1 MKKLLF
7 LVLLLLSFNASALG
21 GFESLSGSEK
31 KLLKLIVE
39 RLGIEDKDNSIK
51 QKIYDKSS
59 FAFDGN
65 WSSYWVGLNELSL
78 SNYKDGKEKGFIE
91 LGINNPDNGTI
102 FLTYLY
108 KPEVK
113 QIILNSK
120 QIRYGTKKMLLDVF
134 EERKSDKEKYV
145 VKHESGN
152 YALLQEK
159 GQVSFEY
166 YHVGA
171 SADIGSLVYHGQVVI
186 DI

>member
-7 LVLLLLSFNASALG
+7 LIVLSLSFNVYALG
-21 GFESLSGSEK
+21 GYESLSENEQ
-31 KLLKLIVE
+31 KLLKSIVE
-39 RLGIEDKDNSIK
+39 RLGVKDKDNSVK
-51 QKIYDKSS
+51 KKLYDTSL

-65 WSSYWVGLNELSL
+65 WSSYWVGLTELSL
-78 SNYKDGKEKGFIE
+78 SKYKDGAESGFVE
-91 LGINNPDNGTI
+91 LGINNSENGTV

-113 QIILNSK
+113 QIILTSK
-120 QIRYGTKKMLLDVF
+120 QIRYGAKKTILDVY

-145 VKHESGN
+145 VKHESDN

-171 SADIGSLVYHGQVVI
+171 SGDTASLVYQSQNVI

>member
-1 MKKLLF
+1 MKKFLF
-7 LVLLLLSFNASALG
+7 LVVILLSFNASALG
-21 GFESLSGSEK
+21 GFESLSESEQ

-39 RLGIEDKDNSIK
+39 RLGIEDKNNSIK

-65 WSSYWVGLNELSL
+65 WSSYWVGLNDLSL
-78 SNYKDGKEKGFIE
+78 SKYKDGKEKGFIE
-91 LGINNPDNGTI
+91 LGVNNSENGTV

-113 QIILNSK
+113 QIILTSK
-120 QIRYGTKKMLLDVF
+120 QIRYGAKKTILDVF
-134 EERKSDKEKYV
+134 EERKSNKEKYV
-145 VKHESGN
+145 VKNESDN

-159 GQVSFEY
+159 GQASFEY

-171 SADIGSLVYHGQVVI
+171 STDTASLVYQLQVVI